1 MQQTISRNEP
11 RGLKRSLNLSLL
23 IFYGLG
29 IIIGAGV
36 YVVTG
41 DVVRIAGSS
50 AIISFA
56 IAGFLAF
63 LTALCYAE
71 LATRYPEAAG
81 AAAYVKEAFKS
92 DRLSLFAGFIVT
104 LVVLIT
110 AATIAHGAAFYAK
123 IFFPLPTGI
132 LAGLI
137 VVIFTAVACLGVKD
151 SVRAAAIM
159 TIVELTGLLLVVG
172 AGWEPVLNIFDTHHD
187 FIPVTTEAWHAVL
200 VGAFFAFFAFTG
212 FENLANMAEEA
223 ENEERT
229 IPYAIFA
236 SLAISTIIYM
246 IVALVVIAGFSSEK
260 PALPPSSL
268 LSIMENSGWGLTRI
282 FAFLA
287 MIAISNG
294 VLIQILM
301 LARLFYGMAQ
311 RGLFPIWFSILSKR
325 QVPVRATFIAGG
337 LIILSTSLLPFE
349 SLLQLSTT
357 LTLILFS
364 LVSLSVWILHQ
375 RPGLTSPGFMASF
388 WVPPLAV
395 LGNIGLI
402 MVQFIL

>member
-1 MQQTISRNEP
+1 MSSNEP

-41 DVVRIAGSS
+41 DVVRIAGSA

-56 IAGFLAF
+56 VAGILAF

-92 DRLSLFAGFIVT
+92 DRLSLFTGFIVT

-123 IFFPLPTGI
+123 IFVPLPESI

-137 VVIFTAVACLGVKD
+137 VIIFTAVSCLGVKD

-159 TIVELTGLLLVVG
+159 TVIELTGLLLVIG
-172 AGWEPVLNIFDTHHD
+172 AGWEPVLNVFDTHHD
-187 FIPVTTEAWHAVL
+187 FIPVTGEAWHAVL

-223 ENEERT
+223 ESEGRA

-236 SLAISTIIYM
+236 SLGISTIIYM
-246 IVALVVIAGFSSEK
+246 IIALIVIAGFSSEG
-260 PALPPSSL
+260 PALSPSSL
-268 LSIMENSGWGLTRI
+268 LSVMENSGWGLTKI

-287 MIAISNG
+287 MIAVSNG

-311 RGLFPIWFSILSKR
+311 RSLLPVWFSVLSEK
-325 QVPVRATFIAGG
+325 QVPVRATFVAGG
-337 LIILSTSLLPFE
+337 LVILSTSVLPFE

-357 LTLILFS
+357 LTLLLFA
-364 LVSLSVWILHQ
+364 LVSLSVWVLHQ
-375 RPGLTSPGFMASF
+375 RPVLASPSFRVAF

-402 MVQFIL
+402 MVQFIF